1 MDKRTK
7 VKAIKLTICLIL
19 SVFALYTFIFVADVS
34 NGWRIVLIIIAISWI
49 ISGISNLV
57 EYFGNEK
64 NPNFQVEIMRVC

>member
-7 VKAIKLTICLIL
+7 VKAITTLICLIL

-57 EYFGNEK
+57 EYFGK
-64 NPNFQVEIMRVC
+64 RKKS